1 MELVLTRIAKRYGYT
16 IGRLSLRT
24 EGTEKTEDTEL
35 TKKTEKTKDTELTK
49 KTENKEDS
57 VATVGSVAS
66 VPSVASV
73 RICDALEPPVLEKKT
88 SVPLPTVLRSPMK
101 TEALKPFAIPPGRY
115 AVVISY
121 SPKFKE
127 WLPILLGVPGFKGIR
142 IHAGNTVKDT
152 EGCILVGEN
161 KSVGH
166 VWNSGQALRR
176 LKKLIVEAKDRGEAV
191 WITVR

>member
-16 IGRLSLRT
+16 IGRLSIAPEAPLSSP
-24 EGTEKTEDTEL
+24 EGDTIANTPDGGQTRGAAPTIGDTASKTIEAPSGAVGGALCDT
-35 TKKTEKTKDTELTK
+35 
-49 KTENKEDS
+49 
-57 VATVGSVAS
+57 
-66 VPSVASV
+66 
-73 RICDALEPPVLEKKT
+73 LEPPVLEMKT
-88 SVPLPTVLRSPMK
+88 SVPLPTVLRSPIK

-121 SPKFKE
+121 SPKMKE

-142 IHAGNTVKDT
+142 IHAGNSVKDT

-166 VWNSGQALRR
+166 VWNSGQTLRR

>member
-35 TKKTEKTKDTELTK
+35 TKKTENKELTK

-66 VPSVASV
+66 VPSEASV
-73 RICDALEPPVLEKKT
+73 RICDALEPPVLEMKT
-88 SVPLPTVLRSPMK
+88 SVPLPTVLRSPIK

-121 SPKFKE
+121 SPKMKE

-142 IHAGNTVKDT
+142 IHAGNSVKDT
-152 EGCILVGEN
+152 EGCMLVGEN

-166 VWNSGQALRR
+166 VWNSGQTLRR

>member
-35 TKKTEKTKDTELTK
+35 TKKTENKELTK

-66 VPSVASV
+66 VPSEASV
-73 RICDALEPPVLEKKT
+73 RICDALEPPVLEMKT
-88 SVPLPTVLRSPMK
+88 SVPLPTVLRSPIK

-121 SPKFKE
+121 SPKMKE

-142 IHAGNTVKDT
+142 IHAGNSVKDT

-166 VWNSGQALRR
+166 VWNSGQTLRR

>member
-1 MELVLTRIAKRYGYT
+1 M
-16 IGRLSLRT
+16 
-24 EGTEKTEDTEL
+24 
-35 TKKTEKTKDTELTK
+35 
-49 KTENKEDS
+49 
-57 VATVGSVAS
+57 
-66 VPSVASV
+66 
-73 RICDALEPPVLEKKT
+73 KT
-88 SVPLPTVLRSPMK
+88 SVPLPTVLRSPIK

-121 SPKFKE
+121 SPKMKE

-142 IHAGNTVKDT
+142 IHAGNSVKDT

-166 VWNSGQALRR
+166 VWNSGQTLRR

>member
-35 TKKTEKTKDTELTK
+35 TKKTENKELTK

-66 VPSVASV
+66 VPSVVSV
-73 RICDALEPPVLEKKT
+73 RICDALEPPVLEMKT
-88 SVPLPTVLRSPMK
+88 SVPLPTVLRSPIK

-121 SPKFKE
+121 SPKMKE

-142 IHAGNTVKDT
+142 IHAGNSVKDT

-166 VWNSGQALRR
+166 VWNSGQTLRC

>member
-1 MELVLTRIAKRYGYT
+1 MAPQAPPSSPEGDTIANTPDGGQTRGSAPT
-16 IGRLSLRT
+16 IGDTAS
-24 EGTEKTEDTEL
+24 KTIEAASGAVGGALCDT
-35 TKKTEKTKDTELTK
+35 
-49 KTENKEDS
+49 
-57 VATVGSVAS
+57 
-66 VPSVASV
+66 
-73 RICDALEPPVLEKKT
+73 LEPPVLEMKT
-88 SVPLPTVLRSPMK
+88 SVPLPTVLRSPIK

-121 SPKFKE
+121 SPKMKE

-142 IHAGNTVKDT
+142 IHAGNSVKDT

-166 VWNSGQALRR
+166 VWNSGQTLRR